1 MPISF
6 HVMGFFMTIKPI
18 RIQFK
23 TACELLDIS
32 RETLRH
38 IVRTDASFPKA
49 IKQGTAMQS
58 PVFFDYAELM
68 QWHESQKKK
77 LAEQE
82 VLG

>member
-1 MPISF
+1 
-6 HVMGFFMTIKPI
+6 MGFFMTIKPI

-49 IKQGTAMQS
+49 MKQGTAKHS
-58 PVFFDYAELM
+58 PVYFDYAELM
-68 QWHESQKKK
+68 QWHEAQKKK
-77 LAEQE
+77 LMEQE

>member
-1 MPISF
+1 
-6 HVMGFFMTIKPI
+6 MGNFMTIKPI

-38 IVRTDASFPKA
+38 IVRTDKTFPKA

-68 QWHESQKKK
+68 AWHQSQKSSTKEE
-77 LAEQE
+77 A
-82 VLG
+82 

>member
-1 MPISF
+1 MY
-6 HVMGFFMTIKPI
+6 GLFMTIKPI

-23 TACELLDIS
+23 TTCELLDIS

-68 QWHESQKKK
+68 AWHESQKSSTKEE
-77 LAEQE
+77 A
-82 VLG
+82 